1 MKLTFYV
8 EKNIVYHWYMLKII
22 IASVWMNLFII
33 KIIEVFDKMIC
44 NNNDKIIFINYKD
57 NKCICENLLYI
68 L

>member
-1 MKLTFYV
+1 
-8 EKNIVYHWYMLKII
+8 MLKII